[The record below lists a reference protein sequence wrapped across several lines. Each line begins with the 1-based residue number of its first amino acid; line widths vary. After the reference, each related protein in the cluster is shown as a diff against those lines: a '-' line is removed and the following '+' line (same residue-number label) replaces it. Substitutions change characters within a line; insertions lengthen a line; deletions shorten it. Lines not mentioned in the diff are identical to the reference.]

1 MFAHVRHVYLGGLM
15 SQIAVFD
22 ASKEVVPGIRQ
33 GCPPWFARVS
43 FPTFDIYLTE
53 EDAKE
58 LARQL
63 LSPAGY

>member
-1 MFAHVRHVYLGGLM
+1 M